1 MTNYE
6 VPGPSYRELIDTAV
20 WGVTRRL
27 QIKSSEAEAIK
38 LRDIIRTIYCAASNA
53 NAIAED
59 SDFAKAI
66 FLACCREG
74 DVTIHTRL
82 AGVDIATAMRLH
94 LQNQVSAILVEVIGD
109 LFND

>member
-6 VPGPSYRELIDTAV
+6 VPGPSYRELIDTAT
-20 WGVTRRL
+20 WEVTRRL
-27 QIKSSEAEAIK
+27 EIESKQADAIK

-66 FLACCREG
+66 FLAACNAG
-74 DVTIHTRL
+74 DVEIIRRL
-82 AGVDIATAMRLH
+82 TKIDITTAITLH
-94 LQNQVSAILVEVIGD
+94 LQGDTSAILVEVIGD